1 MTARI
6 FDVRAPR
13 TAPFGLV
20 GWIFMGLILG
30 GIPLFGLVMAVTQM
44 GASSPGVAAAVA
56 AVCLIPIAVLYAV
69 YRLFTKFRLS
79 ILSDGTVEFV
89 EPFKT
94 TRLTKAQLASAH
106 WRSTYM
112 APAKTRVNWLIL
124 ADGSGTGL
132 AAISPMSFGA
142 GALTEFL
149 EALKAAHPGLTISQ
163 G

>member
-6 FDVRAPR
+6 FDARAPR
-13 TAPFGLV
+13 TAPFGLA
-20 GWIFMGLILG
+20 GWIFIGLILG
-30 GIPLFGLVMAVTQM
+30 GIPLLGLIVTVTEM

-56 AVCLIPIAVLYAV
+56 AVCLIPIAILYAV

-94 TRLTKAQLASAH
+94 TRLSKAQVASAH

-112 APAKTRVNWLIL
+112 APARTQVNWLIL
-124 ADGSGTGL
+124 ADGSGAGL
-132 AAISPMSFGA
+132 AAISPMAFDS
-142 GALTEFL
+142 GALAAFL
-149 EALKAAHPGLTISQ
+149 EALKSARPDLKISQ
-163 G
+163 S